1 MFERSIDRR
10 SCGAHASPYHA
21 CGTKLAFAFAGLT
34 VLLAGGCAGF
44 RPSVPQSEGHIAAP
58 AAKPAATP
66 DIPPPARVS
75 TLVPP
80 PAPQVKVQTYSVVV
94 HEVPV
99 KELLLALARDTK
111 RNIDIHPGIS
121 GLVSLNAINETLDA
135 ILERIAKQVNLRYRT
150 EGNTIIVSRDTAYV
164 KTYRVNYVN
173 TARTITSTINVTGEI
188 GSSSAGAQG
197 GGAAGRT
204 STGGSRTEVTSRTS
218 NDFWEQLKDNINA
231 ILVSTRRITATA
243 DEKAERAQEDKA
255 ARENDLKRIE
265 AASRAGAGASALIQ
279 STAPAVQRS
288 EILSPTDAGKDV
300 IVNPMSGTITVLAT
314 DKQHELIQQ
323 HIDSVTNAI
332 QRQVLIEATIV
343 EVRLS
348 NSYQGGIDWGRISG
362 SGGLSFTQN
371 LLGTALSGPL
381 AAAPVPFGATTTP
394 FVQLALNQNNT
405 RPGDIQLAIN
415 LLQQFGNT
423 RVLSS
428 PKLMALNNQT
438 ALLKAVE
445 NRVYFEVQTT
455 PPVVSGNVVTPGT
468 TNTTAK
474 TVSVGVVMG
483 VTPQVNE
490 DGRVTLIVRPTV
502 SRLIGAGKQDPN
514 PALTIP
520 NFVPEIQ
527 VQEMESVLQIGS
539 GQTIILGG
547 LMQDNVQYNRDQI
560 PGADVL
566 SGGDS
571 TGGLGDLFRNRNE
584 SATKTELVIFLKP
597 TVIPNPSLASDELKF
612 FQRFLPQAGATP
624 IPAPKNQP

>member
-1 MFERSIDRR
+1 MSERSSDHRQAAAR
-10 SCGAHASPYHA
+10 ASLKKTGVALGCA
-21 CGTKLAFAFAGLT
+21 CVA
-34 VLLAGGCAGF
+34 VLLTGGCAQLQ
-44 RPSVPQSEGHIAAP
+44 PNIPQSTGHITTP

-66 DIPPPARVS
+66 DIPQPARTS

-80 PAPQVKVQTYSVVV
+80 PAPQTKPQTYSVVV

-135 ILERIAKQVNLRYRT
+135 ILDRVSKQVNLRYRT
-150 EGNTIIVSRDTAYV
+150 EGNTIIVSRDTPYV

-188 GSSSAGAQG
+188 GASGGSQG
-197 GGAAGRT
+197 GGQSGAAGST
-204 STGGSRTEVTSRTS
+204 NTGGSKTEVTSKTS

-231 ILVSTRRITATA
+231 ILISTRRITATD
-243 DEKAERAQEDKA
+243 DEKAERAQEERNS
-255 ARENDLKRIE
+255 REAELKRIE

-279 STAPAVQRS
+279 SAAPAPQRPAT
-288 EILSPTDAGKDV
+288 LQQTDTGKDV
-300 IVNPMSGTITVLAT
+300 IVNPMSGTITILAT
-314 DKQHELIQQ
+314 DRQHDLIQR
-323 HIDSVTNAI
+323 HIDSVVNAM

-362 SGGLSFTQN
+362 SGGFSFNQN
-371 LLGTALSGPL
+371 LLGSALQGTL
-381 AAAPVPFGATTTP
+381 ATPPGVFGATTTP
-394 FVQLALNQNNT
+394 FAQLAFNQNNA
-405 RPGDIQLAIN
+405 RAGDIQFAIN

-455 PPVVSGNVVTPGT
+455 AAVVSGTVVTPGT

-474 TVSVGVVMG
+474 TVSIGVVMG

-502 SRLIGAGKQDPN
+502 SRLIGAGKLDPN
-514 PALTIP
+514 PVLTIE
-520 NFVPEIQ
+520 NRVPEVQ
-527 VQEMESVLQIGS
+527 VQEMESVLQVGS

-547 LMQDNVQYNRDQI
+547 LMQDNVQFDRQQL
-560 PGADVL
+560 PGADSL
-566 SGGDS
+566 SGGAGV
-571 TGGLGDLFRNRNE
+571 GGLGDLFRNRNE

-597 TVIPNPSLASDELKF
+597 TVVATPSLESEELKF
-612 FQRFLPQAGATP
+612 FQRFLPQAEST
-624 IPAPKNQP
+624 PAPKPAR